1 MKITA
6 KNTVLKVKLDDGQ
19 IICFCHFVSSS
30 LHHWSLFQQ
39 MRLRNKTVEMHPC
52 TYLILPNFHHQAS
65 SYSLSKGWN
74 YTCNVLPFFSCDDWS
89 ILFEWVKRGV
99 YAINTTKMMKNK
111 IKTANILIISHRFD
125 VTDWKYFKISL
136 CAASTFMTASSVF
149 ESILK
154 NK

>member
-1 MKITA
+1 MFLSFCFKFIA
-6 KNTVLKVKLDDGQ
+6 PLKFILTDEIEKQNCRDA
-19 IICFCHFVSSS
+19 S
-30 LHHWSLFQQ
+30 LHISTYQQ
-39 MRLRNKTVEMHPC
+39 
-52 TYLILPNFHHQAS
+52 LILPNFHHQAS

-74 YTCNVLPFFSCDDWS
+74 NTCIVLPFFSCDDWS